1 MTRAVYDPL
10 PSLLRRAV
18 RVVALQEAATEAP
31 STTPGS
37 PDTGEAMPTHP
48 AYATLVRRGLLHRIA
63 AGYYVLVPGDEV
75 GKSWKPLLEAAA
87 WGIAAADDG
96 PRSVSLMGLSAAKE
110 HGALD
115 ESLNTAV
122 IATTRNRPAL
132 RFTDRQATV
141 SFVRRD
147 PNRMRIKRHTTQLG
161 QGWITT
167 VEQTMLDLAQYPQ
180 LGGRPDLAN
189 AAISGLVDKAD
200 PHVLNSLAIAHRRQG
215 ALDRI
220 LEMI

>member
-18 RVVALQEAATEAP
+18 RVVALEETTDSPSATPE
-31 STTPGS
+31 S
-37 PDTGEAMPTHP
+37 PATGDALPTHP

-63 AGYYVLVPGDEV
+63 AGYYALVPGDEV
-75 GKSWKPLLEAAA
+75 GKSWKPVLEAAA

-110 HGALD
+110 LGALD
-115 ESLNTAV
+115 ESLTTAV
-122 IATTRNRPAL
+122 IATTRNRPAV

-141 SFVRRD
+141 SFIRRD

-189 AAISGLVDKAD
+189 AAISGLVDQAD
-200 PHVLNSLAIAHRRQG
+200 PHILNSLAIAHRRQG